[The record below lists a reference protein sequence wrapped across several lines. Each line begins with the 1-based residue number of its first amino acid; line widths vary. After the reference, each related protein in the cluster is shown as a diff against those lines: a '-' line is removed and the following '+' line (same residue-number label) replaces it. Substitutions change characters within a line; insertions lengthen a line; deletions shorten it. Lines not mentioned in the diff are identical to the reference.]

1 MSLLEIRGGEVTYT
15 RRGKPF
21 IAVRDVNLAVESRDR
36 VGIVGRSGSGKTTIA
51 RMMLGLVQPSAGQV
65 LFEGEEITG
74 ANLHRLRAAASL
86 VHQDP
91 NASLNP
97 RMRVGRIIDE
107 PLGRRATQA
116 ELAEV
121 LTAVGLDPSLSQ
133 RFPHQLSGGQ
143 RQRVAIAR
151 ALVDDPRLLVADEPV
166 SALDVLVRSQ
176 VLRVLRDEVAS
187 RELALVMVSHDLTI
201 ITQLCNRVVVVNA
214 GEIVEEGTVEAVFE
228 DPQHA
233 YTKELLAATL
243 RL

>member
-1 MSLLEIRGGEVTYT
+1 MSLLEIRGGEVIYT

>member
-21 IAVRDVNLAVESRDR
+21 VAVRDVDLAVESRDR